1 MSMLTNHLQQMLK
14 ITVKEVCCE
23 HWSLLSAVP
32 AIQTEEMERAEDDA
46 DHVR

>member
-14 ITVKEVCCE
+14 IIVKEVCCE
-23 HWSLLSAVP
+23 HRSLLSSVP
-32 AIQTEEMERAEDDA
+32 AVQTEERERAEDDA